1 MSTMTGHLRRTILIG
16 VFATLAVAGA
26 VRLARADVASDKPGA
41 ILVFPKI
48 VVDTS
53 GVLGPPTD
61 TEIQITNT
69 SNSVISARCYL
80 IDATSHCS
88 NAKVCSNERTT
99 QCTSD
104 SGCPDGGSCIAA
116 ACTVAAIAIGAA
128 VGEGGCPAGGICVG
142 PCNPRLVENDFRMTL
157 TKRQPVSWK
166 ASEGLPSFPCDPLT
180 NPEAVG
186 CPNGLSNV
194 GSDGS
199 PSRVPRV
206 QEDPFIGEIK
216 CVEVDPSTFQPS
228 TGLDPINNFAGDLK
242 GEATIV
248 SASGTAVDA
257 RKYNAIG
264 IQSAGPFSNNND
276 YTLAVGGPTPEYNGC
291 PKALIVDTLF
301 DNAPVTTHQSNLTG
315 EVVTDLTFVPCT
327 EDLATQSPSAATL
340 QFTVYNEFEQRFSTS
355 IGFSCFKEVQLSDID
370 SRPGSF
376 GNAQSIFN
384 FQVQGTLSGQI
395 KIRPVPGATTDN
407 RVLAISEEFWEC
419 SSAPGWCHD
428 DPLTSCTT
436 DDDCTSGVC
445 VKQCTAATN
454 VNLIPG
460 AGNGDQVS
468 IPSED

>member
-1 MSTMTGHLRRTILIG
+1 MAVRKGEDVMSTMTGHLRRTILIG

-116 ACTVAAIAIGAA
+116 ACTVAAIANGAA

-276 YTLAVGGPTPEYNGC
+276 DTLAVGGPAPEYNGC
-291 PKALIVDTLF
+291 PKALIVDSLF
-301 DNAPVTTHQSNLTG
+301 DNAPVTTHSGGLTN

-384 FQVQGTLSGQI
+384 FDVQGTLSGQI
-395 KIRPVPGATTDN
+395 KIRPVPGAATDN
-407 RVLAISEEFWEC
+407 RVLAVSEEFW
-419 SSAPGWCHD
+419 
-428 DPLTSCTT
+428 
-436 DDDCTSGVC
+436 DCTGGPDGRCS
-445 VKQCTAATN
+445 AATN

-460 AGNGDQVS
+460 AGNGDQVCLEGATTPPCM
-468 IPSED
+468 IMH

>member
-1 MSTMTGHLRRTILIG
+1 MAVRKGEDVMSTMTGHLRRTILIG

-88 NAKVCSNERTT
+88 NAKVCSNARTT
-99 QCTSD
+99 TCTSD
-104 SGCPDGGSCIAA
+104 SDCTGGSCIAA
-116 ACTVAAIAIGAA
+116 ACTVAAIANGAA
-128 VGEGGCPAGGICVG
+128 VGEGGCPAGGTCVG

-166 ASEGLPSFPCDPLT
+166 ASEGLSSFPCDPLT

-228 TGLDPINNFAGDLK
+228 TGLDPINNFVGDLK

-276 YTLAVGGPTPEYNGC
+276 DTLAVGGSAPEYNGC
-291 PKALIVDTLF
+291 PKALILDSLF
-301 DNAPVTTHQSNLTG
+301 DNAPVTTHSGGLTG

-376 GNAQSIFN
+376 GNGQSIFN

-395 KIRPVPGATTDN
+395 KIRPVAGALTDN

-419 SSAPGWCHD
+419 SGGPDAMCS
-428 DPLTSCTT
+428 
-436 DDDCTSGVC
+436 
-445 VKQCTAATN
+445 AATN
-454 VNLIPG
+454 VNLVQG
-460 AGNGDQVS
+460 AGNGDQVCLEGATTPPCM
-468 IPSED
+468 IMH